1 MEKDNII
8 GGKWNILG
16 KSYDGDLIFNKSNG
30 GIVLSI
36 YYKDQ
41 NHFLAWD
48 NQPLYINEITGT
60 LNQKIK
66 CILTDC
72 KVVKRH
78 TQAFVKHHIIIVAKS
93 IFFGI
98 SKRKKQNIKFNE
110 MHFKMSNIFAWTKL
124 NGFKE
129 LFDNKDYW
137 LNIVYESKDRVSVK
151 IDDNTTIEFVPTMGA
166 FNPNM
171 LVENVNLNQ
180 FVSIYIKKDIPTIYD
195 NFFDDLNKVI
205 NLITLATNKR
215 ININKIEC
223 IDYSKFYMLEN
234 TKDYIKYEMMSH
246 KIKLDDNIEEDS
258 KIQIIDYLF
267 DLPEMIIDNKIQV
280 WFNTYDKY
288 RNIYNLYLLGI
299 KNDIPLEIRFCNLMQ
314 AIELLHSIKFS
325 RKKKFIKHIE
335 KKFIANPEII
345 DDIENN
351 IDQKESS
358 FIILRSRLIDIFT
371 NDFEL
376 TKSVNMYINVIPF
389 ANILSDSRNYYTHY
403 NDAKRNKC
411 VVKDNLKYSVAILEY
426 SVSSYILKELGF
438 SLDYINKKQKYTLD
452 YIISERMIEKILEN
466 KR

>member
-1 MEKDNII
+1 MEKDTII

-16 KSYDGDLIFNKSNG
+16 KRYEGDLVFNKSNG

-41 NHFLAWD
+41 YCFRAWD

-60 LNQKIK
+60 LNQKIN

-72 KVVKRH
+72 KIVKRH
-78 TQAFVKHHIIIVAKS
+78 TQVFVKHHIVIVAKS
-93 IFFGI
+93 IFFGVT
-98 SKRKKQNIKFNE
+98 KRKKQNIKFNE
-110 MHFKMSNIFAWTKL
+110 MRFKVSNIFAWTKL
-124 NGFKE
+124 NGFK

-137 LNIVYESKDRVSVK
+137 LNIVYESKNKVSIK

-171 LVENVNLNQ
+171 LVENIKLNQ
-180 FVSIYIKKDIPTIYD
+180 FVSIYIKKNIPTIYD
-195 NFFDDLNKVI
+195 DFFEDLDKVI
-205 NLITLATNKR
+205 NLIALATNKK
-215 ININKIEC
+215 INIIKIEC
-223 IDYSKFYMLEN
+223 IDYSKFYMIEN
-234 TKDYIKYEMMSH
+234 KKDYIKYEMISH
-246 KIKLDDNIEEDS
+246 KIKSDEIMEEDS
-258 KIQIIDYLF
+258 KIQIMDYLF
-267 DLPEMIIDNKIQV
+267 DLPEMIADNKIEM

-314 AIELLHSIKFS
+314 AIELLHSLKFS

-335 KKFIANPEII
+335 KKFIDNPEII

-351 IDQKESS
+351 VDQKESS

-376 TKSVNMYINVIPF
+376 TKSANMYINVIPF

-403 NDAKRNKC
+403 NDSKRNKC
-411 VVKDNLKYSVAILEY
+411 VVKDNLKYSILILEY
-426 SVSSYILKELGF
+426 SVSSYILKEFGF

-452 YIISERMIEKILEN
+452 YIVSEKMIEKILEN

>member
-376 TKSVNMYINVIPF
+376 TKSV
-389 ANILSDSRNYYTHY
+389 
-403 NDAKRNKC
+403 
-411 VVKDNLKYSVAILEY
+411 
-426 SVSSYILKELGF
+426 
-438 SLDYINKKQKYTLD
+438 KKK
-452 YIISERMIEKILEN
+452 
-466 KR
+466 

>member
-110 MHFKMSNIFAWTKL
+110 MHFKISNIFAWTKL

-180 FVSIYIKKDIPTIYD
+180 FVSIYIKKNIPTIYD

-258 KIQIIDYLF
+258 KIQIMDYLF

-325 RKKKFIKHIE
+325 RKKKFIKHIKE
-335 KKFIANPEII
+335 KFIANPEII

-351 IDQKESS
+351 IYQKESG

>member
-166 FNPNM
+166 FNQNM
-171 LVENVNLNQ
+171 
-180 FVSIYIKKDIPTIYD
+180 
-195 NFFDDLNKVI
+195 
-205 NLITLATNKR
+205 
-215 ININKIEC
+215 
-223 IDYSKFYMLEN
+223 
-234 TKDYIKYEMMSH
+234 
-246 KIKLDDNIEEDS
+246 
-258 KIQIIDYLF
+258 
-267 DLPEMIIDNKIQV
+267 
-280 WFNTYDKY
+280 
-288 RNIYNLYLLGI
+288 
-299 KNDIPLEIRFCNLMQ
+299 
-314 AIELLHSIKFS
+314 
-325 RKKKFIKHIE
+325 
-335 KKFIANPEII
+335 
-345 DDIENN
+345 
-351 IDQKESS
+351 
-358 FIILRSRLIDIFT
+358 
-371 NDFEL
+371 
-376 TKSVNMYINVIPF
+376 
-389 ANILSDSRNYYTHY
+389 
-403 NDAKRNKC
+403 
-411 VVKDNLKYSVAILEY
+411 
-426 SVSSYILKELGF
+426 
-438 SLDYINKKQKYTLD
+438 
-452 YIISERMIEKILEN
+452 
-466 KR
+466 